1 MHLETIIIA
10 ISATVAI
17 TVQYI
22 FHAMERKDLYNRIM
36 SKDLREYQEGAG
48 ERQPSKPSKG
58 NPIKRTL
65 DKQYDLKER

>member
-1 MHLETIIIA
+1 MQLETVIIA
-10 ISATVAI
+10 IFSTVAI

-22 FHAMERKDLYNRIM
+22 FHAIERKELYNRIM
-36 SKDLREYQEGAG
+36 AGNLREYQESTN
-48 ERQPSKPSKG
+48 EKQPSKPSKG

>member
-10 ISATVAI
+10 IAATVAI

-22 FHAMERKDLYNRIM
+22 FHAMERKDLYSRIM
-36 SKDLREYQEGAG
+36 SKDLREYQEGTR
-48 ERQPSKPSKG
+48 ERQPSNPSKG
-58 NPIKRTL
+58 NPIKRVL

>member
-1 MHLETIIIA
+1 MHLETIVIA
-10 ISATVAI
+10 ICATIAV

-22 FHAMERKDLYNRIM
+22 FHARERKDLYNRIM
-36 SKDLREYQEGAG
+36 AGDFREYQEGTR
-48 ERQPSKPSKG
+48 ERQPSNPSKG